1 MAEISEDQRV
11 REALDLLE
19 ELARDRK
26 AQLRFM
32 ISDGYGNLKSAFRG
46 DVESNPDHQRD
57 GRQRAAT
64 AGFSSMVRE
73 NMRRNPWPYLRRTA
87 VGFLIVGLLLARRRK

>member
-1 MAEISEDQRV
+1 MADMSEDERV

-19 ELARDRK
+19 ELAKDRK

-32 ISDGYGNLKSAFRG
+32 ISDGYSNLKSAIRESGGSSANPARG
-46 DVESNPDHQRD
+46 GPGNF
-57 GRQRAAT
+57 AA
-64 AGFSSMVRE
+64 MVRE

-87 VGFLIVGLLLARRRK
+87 VGFLIVGLLLGRRRK